1 MAGIFSRCPLP
12 TPGLQPYA
20 RLAPHSHPH
29 SYPHPQLVVN
39 IAREYTEQLS
49 SGKIIELLEAYN
61 CYNGM
66 YLYLGSRMAVS
77 EVRFVCFSAPTGP
90 GLYQVS
96 VSGRKC
102 YGISLDMW
110 TVAAVV

>member
-1 MAGIFSRCPLP
+1 MACTLFHFSTMWCP
-12 TPGLQPYA
+12 Q
-20 RLAPHSHPH
+20 S
-29 SYPHPQLVVN
+29 QLVVN

-77 EVRFVCFSAPTGP
+77 EVRVVVSCHLL
-90 GLYQVS
+90 GL
-96 VSGRKC
+96 R
-102 YGISLDMW
+102 
-110 TVAAVV
+110 T